1 MNGYKSRENPLAIQ
15 IIRVYNLEVFIIQAH
30 TSHFTQLFDVIIAS
44 PMKSCFSD
52 IF

>member
-1 MNGYKSRENPLAIQ
+1 MVTNPERIHWPSK
-15 IIRVYNLEVFIIQAH
+15 IFRVYNLEVFIIQAH